1 MALEV
6 APIHQACCLRL
17 HAAFWREEH
26 LAEELLSKENWQEMG
41 DAAVLMWVQEEQQ
54 IHVFATS
61 LPNQWSLQ
69 EVQYG
74 HCCHRGWMKR
84 PQYIRKDKT
93 ELCKKSIF
101 FHVQKNGN

>member
-1 MALEV
+1 
-6 APIHQACCLRL
+6 
-17 HAAFWREEH
+17 
-26 LAEELLSKENWQEMG
+26 MG